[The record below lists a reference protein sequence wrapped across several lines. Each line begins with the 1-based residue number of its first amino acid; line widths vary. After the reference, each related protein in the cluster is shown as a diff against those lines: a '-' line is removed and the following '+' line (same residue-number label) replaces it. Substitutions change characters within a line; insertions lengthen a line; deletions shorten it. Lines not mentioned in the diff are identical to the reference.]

1 MPGSWYFQSRSS
13 MSARATTTTRC
24 WSRRRLQLPKCC
36 QCGFWWLC
44 IPGLKLVVY
53 EEKLIG
59 LTREKETQS
68 GVKADWCG
76 PAVVQTQWHWSRP
89 IIGPVLIVHKP
100 TFAASSYQLVNH
112 CQQQPFNTNLK
123 RYQKYT
129 DGHWTDQRKQDS
141 ICAEGFLILNLV
153 FQKIHKKSAT

>member
-1 MPGSWYFQSRSS
+1 

-24 WSRRRLQLPKCC
+24 CSRRRLQLPKCC

-112 CQQQPFNTNLK
+112 CIANNNL
-123 RYQKYT
+123 
-129 DGHWTDQRKQDS
+129 S
-141 ICAEGFLILNLV
+141 IQILNGTKSIQMDTGQIRESRTIFVQRV
-153 FQKIHKKSAT
+153 FKPWILYFKKFTLRRPYMIILAR